1 MRGGKI
7 AGIPPTH
14 NPQRSLYDACR
25 PGCRAYR
32 GLESRRT
39 VTDRTGLSRG
49 DRNRN
54 ARLAR
59 LRVLLPQ
66 RNAIVGID
74 LADDKQAAVVTDHDS
89 RVIARRRVA
98 ARAWELGEL
107 LDWAVGVATAAGF
120 VSVTVACEPTGHRWR
135 VLDQLAAQR
144 GLAPVCVQPLLVYRA
159 REAEDLTRDKSDPK
173 DAVLIARLASEL
185 RCYEPERADA
195 VWARL
200 RHLGAR
206 RLQLTTDAT
215 GQANQVRD
223 LLECAWPAVLA
234 AAGKP
239 FRSATWCAALALTLD
254 RSAGDL
260 GRVHRLGP
268 TRFEA
273 AVRRELP
280 RWGASRPCLR
290 IVRAVFAAL
299 ADDAGVSAHRPGALE
314 RAGLVMGDWHE
325 TRQRLAA
332 TEARM
337 VTVMD
342 ELGLTG
348 LVTTIA
354 GLTPVGAAAI
364 LAETGDPARFATPRS
379 LVKHAGLFPRDNASG
394 EFQGKT
400 PISGRGRPGLRV
412 AAWRAVWAAL
422 PNNPVLAAKF
432 IHLTTRDD
440 NRLARQQAR
449 TACAAALLRW
459 IHVVITKGVAWD
471 PAIAAG
477 ITPLQ
482 RAA

>member
-1 MRGGKI
+1 M
-7 AGIPPTH
+7 
-14 NPQRSLYDACR
+14 S
-25 PGCRAYR
+25 
-32 GLESRRT
+32 
-39 VTDRTGLSRG
+39 DRTGLSRG

-59 LRVLLPQ
+59 LRVLLPPE
-66 RNAIVGID
+66 NAIVGID

-89 RVIARRRVA
+89 RVIARRRVM

-107 LDWAVGVATAAGF
+107 LDWAVAKANAAGF

-144 GLAPVCVQPLLVYRA
+144 DLALVCVQPLLVYRA
-159 REAEDLTRDKSDPK
+159 RESEDLTRDKSDPK

-206 RLQLTTDAT
+206 RLQLSTDAT
-215 GQANQVRD
+215 GQVNQVRD

-239 FRSATWCAALALTLD
+239 FRSATWCAAVAVTLD
-254 RSAGDL
+254 RCAGDL
-260 GRVHRLGP
+260 ARVRRLGP
-268 TRFEA
+268 ARFEA

-280 RWGASRPCLR
+280 RWGATRPCLR
-290 IVRAVFAAL
+290 IIRNVFEAL
-299 ADDAGVSAHRPGALE
+299 ADGAGVIAHRPGALE
-314 RAGLVMGDWHE
+314 RADLAMADWHD
-325 TRQRLAA
+325 TRQRLADV
-332 TEARM
+332 EARM
-337 VTVMD
+337 VVVLD
-342 ELGLTG
+342 DLGLTG

-354 GLTPVGAAAI
+354 GLTAVGAAAI

-379 LVKHAGLFPRDNASG
+379 LVKHAGLCPRDNASG

-422 PNNPVLAAKF
+422 PNNDVMAAKF
-432 IHLTTRDD
+432 THLTTRDD

-459 IHVVITKGVAWD
+459 IHVVITKRVSWD

-477 ITPLQ
+477 TTMLQ
-482 RAA
+482 QAA